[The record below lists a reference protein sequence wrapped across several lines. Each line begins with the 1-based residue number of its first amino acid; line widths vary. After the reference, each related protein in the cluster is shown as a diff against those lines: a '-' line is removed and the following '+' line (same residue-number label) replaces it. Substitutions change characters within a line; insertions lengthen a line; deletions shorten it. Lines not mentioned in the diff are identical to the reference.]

1 MKKSKLMLIIVSVML
16 VALMILMPTQVKA
29 ETNEKLAVV
38 NTSSGENS
46 SYLIYIDALLS
57 NADGFEFALSN
68 DSAIAQENLIYENSA
83 TDNAG
88 NAVAYYDSTNQKF
101 GEVDITKPVYLWV
114 RGNNDIQGL
123 EVNLSESI
131 TSAELTDVENITK
144 KIPVETEWQNEYS
157 EKQGELTVTT
167 ILGTVKIK
175 ENENE
180 KVEYSYKMV
189 RLPAEDENYN
199 KLWELKDKINS
210 ENSIMSVNE
219 KIKLSTEFVNLYNE
233 LIKSADWTDVKDLT
247 IEQPEDAVDGTQ
259 YVLLLKKEVKD
270 AEPVYDVQFLTS
282 AQDPFENYENVVN
295 EEKVV
300 VKRTT
305 KLPITYDSIALWVVL
320 AVIIIAL
327 IIVRRKVKKES
338 KH

>member
-16 VALMILMPTQVKA
+16 VAVMILMPTQVKA

-101 GEVDITKPVYLWV
+101 GEVDITKPIYLWV

-144 KIPVETEWQNEYS
+144 KIPVETTKQKEYPEDENGMKLWVGS
-157 EKQGELTVTT
+157 IQIQEKED
-167 ILGTVKIK
+167 
-175 ENENE
+175 E
-180 KVEYSYKMV
+180 KAEYSYKMV
-189 RLPAEDENYN
+189 RLPAEDERYN
-199 KLWELKDKINS
+199 QLWELKTKINS
-210 ENSIMSVNE
+210 NSDTMSVNE

-233 LIKSADWTDVKDLT
+233 LIESANWTEVKDST

-259 YVLLLKKEVKD
+259 YIVLLKKEVKN
-270 AEPVYDVQFLTS
+270 AETVYDAQFMTS
-282 AQDPFENYENVVN
+282 LQEEVYENQIN